1 MSTVYPMSV
10 TGFVELLVDATA
22 GQVVLEHVESIRY
35 HHDDFTRG
43 GLLSVSKL
51 GVAKTW

>member
-1 MSTVYPMSV
+1 VYPMSV
-10 TGFVELLVDATA
+10 NEFVGLLVEATA

-35 HHDDFTRG
+35 QHDDFTRG

-51 GVAKTW
+51 GVARTW